1 MQQIDNLKDIFSAM
15 QEIGA
20 AWQGEVVKLRE
31 ENARL
36 TAENAE
42 LKKNFDTLKNGIDN
56 LSEETNQLARNI
68 SDEIKNLRDEIIK
81 ELNVKDRED
90 FQKFVADKFDK
101 LLTKC
106 NKPAENYSSETPAIQ
121 YNTGNVEKE
130 NYD

>member
-42 LKKNFDTLKNGIDN
+42 LKKNFLALKNDINN
-56 LSEETNQLARNI
+56 LSEKAGQLAINI
-68 SDEIKNLRDEIIK
+68 SDAIKNLRDEIIK
-81 ELNVKDRED
+81 ELNVKYREE

-101 LLTKC
+101 LLAKC
-106 NKPAENYSSETPAIQ
+106 DKPAENYSSETPA
-121 YNTGNVEKE
+121 YNTGKVGNNV
-130 NYD
+130 YDD